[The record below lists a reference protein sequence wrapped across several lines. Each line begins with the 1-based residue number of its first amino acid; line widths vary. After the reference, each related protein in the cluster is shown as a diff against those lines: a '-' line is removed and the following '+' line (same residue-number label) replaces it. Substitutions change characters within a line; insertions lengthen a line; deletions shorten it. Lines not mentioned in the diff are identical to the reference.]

1 MAVYENAAPINAI
14 TGNFITAAGL
24 TNKTHLSAISY
35 LSSNLISTGLYDKL
49 VAIYPMVG
57 GSLGSHIYNLKNPV
71 DSNTAYRLSFYGGVT
86 HNSTGS
92 LFGGV
97 DGYAN
102 TFLSASSID
111 LSQDSTSMWFY
122 VTGGKTSTNAMIVM
136 GTNNITLNTPFSN
149 FNNNSQ
155 VNDSYGGSDQKDQDF
170 AKGFIGVSRI
180 NSSGFN
186 YYINDNLKFA
196 ATASS
201 QAPVAYNLLIG
212 CANVNNTPQYFM
224 NLWCGFSAIGK
235 GLTTSEASILYT
247 IVKQYETILGRQ

>member
-1 MAVYENAAPINAI
+1 MAVYENSAPLNP
-14 TGNFITAAGL
+14 TTLSFISAAGL
-24 TNKTHLSAISY
+24 TNKTHVNAIVY
-35 LSSNLISTGLYDKL
+35 LSNNLISTGLYDKL

-71 DSNTAYRLSFYGGVT
+71 DSNTAYRLSFSGGVT

-102 TFLSASSID
+102 TFLPASSTD
-111 LSQDSTSMWFY
+111 LSQNSTSMWFY

-136 GTNNITLNTPFSN
+136 GANNITLNTPFSN

-155 VNDSYGGSDQKDQDF
+155 VNDSYGGSNQKDQDF
-170 AKGFIGVSRI
+170 EKGFIGVSRI

-186 YYINDNLKFA
+186 YYINDNVKFA

-201 QAPVAYNLLIG
+201 QAPVELNLFIG
-212 CANVNNTPQYFM
+212 SANVNNTPLAFT

-235 GLTTSEASILYT
+235 GLTTSEASTLYT